1 MGWYP
6 LLVLRTCF
14 SIVMKNLYMDSFQF
28 YLVDIISAKHCLL
41 NTKNFIQ
48 ILNSYLKPEFH
59 EKALQFTSI
68 FFSHVT
74 HSGIPCFCVIKIIS
88 YFYACAYQIY
98 MYLYVHI
105 PRLLI
110 YKKIFQSLQSLQE
123 LTHSQSRSLIIIYG
137 KEIYFYNK
145 KCVNNIEITCIKIYV
160 LRVTSL

>member
-68 FFSHVT
+68 FFFTCDTFRHTLFLCYQDNFIFLCLRISNIHVLICT
-74 HSGIPCFCVIKIIS
+74 YSQIIN
-88 YFYACAYQIY
+88 
-98 MYLYVHI
+98 
-105 PRLLI
+105 
-110 YKKIFQSLQSLQE
+110 LQE
-123 LTHSQSRSLIIIYG
+123 
-137 KEIYFYNK
+137 
-145 KCVNNIEITCIKIYV
+145 NILV
-160 LRVTSL
+160 LVEFAGTNPLPIQIAYHHIWKRDIFL